1 MTMNLWK
8 ITFSKNSDQLNDDY
22 ERLSDYE
29 KEIISNINAEAFYDF
44 DDSSDNYNCIIIT
57 DIESMKS
64 YSSILENNLIK
75 CKIKDISEKI
85 LRNSIDFET
94 ELKPT
99 LMTTSHIKFNIFIE
113 SVNNWIL
120 KNLDIDMILDRINE
134 VGGVNNLKEVEKQF
148 LEQYK

>member
-1 MTMNLWK
+1 MNIWK

-22 ERLSDYE
+22 ERLSEYE
-29 KEIISNINAEAFYDF
+29 KENISNINAEAFYDF
-44 DDSSDNYNCIIIT
+44 DDEFDNYNCIIIT

-64 YSSILENNLIK
+64 YSSILKNNLIE
-75 CKIKDISEKI
+75 CKIKDISTKI
-85 LRNSIDFET
+85 LTNKINFET
-94 ELKPT
+94 QLKPI

-113 SVNNWIL
+113 SINNWIL
-120 KNLDIDMILDRINE
+120 RNLDIDMVLDRINE